1 MVGLKDIAAACGLS
15 VTQVS
20 RALNDNDDVSKKTKI
35 RVREVANQL
44 GYVKNINARI
54 LATKDSNQLAVIING
69 IDNDENSEPS
79 ITYNIMKGI
88 NHYAREHNYEAVIYL
103 NEKDDLSYESFCR
116 QRGIKGVIIFGANYE
131 DASFQALLHSNFP
144 SVAIDNFVEG
154 ENKGCVII
162 NNFHYS
168 MLATEHLIECGRK
181 RIAMLSGH
189 GHSLVEIERRSGY
202 EAALSK
208 NGLPIDTS
216 LIVNANFDTHKA
228 YLVTKALFKKYSN
241 IDGIF
246 CASDFMALGA
256 LRAIKELDIK
266 VPYDVSIFG
275 FDGILLGDYSS
286 PPLSTIKQNNFMK
299 GYQAAKILHD
309 IFENRN
315 YERTVVVP
323 CELVIKGSSVN
334 SA

>member
-20 RALNDNDDVSKKTKI
+20 RALNDNDDVSEKTKI

-103 NEKDDLSYESFCR
+103 NEKDDLAYESFCR

-131 DASFQALLHSNFP
+131 DSTFQALLHSNFP
-144 SVAIDNFVEG
+144 FVAIDNSVEG

-162 NNFHYS
+162 NNVYYS
-168 MLATEHLIECGRK
+168 MVATEHLIQCGR
-181 RIAMLSGH
+181 RNIAMLSGH
-189 GHSLVEIERRSGY
+189 GHSLVEVERRSGY

-208 NGLPIDTS
+208 NGICVDSS
-216 LIVNANFDTHKA
+216 LIVNADFDTHKA
-228 YLVTKALFKKYSN
+228 YLVTKELIKNHPN

-256 LRAIKELDIK
+256 LKAIKELNLRVPHDIS
-266 VPYDVSIFG
+266 VFG
-275 FDGILLGDYSS
+275 FDGILLGEYST

-299 GYQAAKILHD
+299 GYQAARILHD
-309 IFENRN
+309 IFEKRN
-315 YERTVVVP
+315 QERSVVVS
-323 CELVIKGSSVN
+323 CDVVLREST
-334 SA
+334 